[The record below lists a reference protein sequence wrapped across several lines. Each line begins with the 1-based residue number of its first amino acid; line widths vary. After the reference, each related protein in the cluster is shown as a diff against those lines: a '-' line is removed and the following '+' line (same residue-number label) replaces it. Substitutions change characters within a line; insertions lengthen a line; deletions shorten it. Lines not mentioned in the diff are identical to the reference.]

1 MKILYVIT
9 GLGLGGA
16 ERVVANLADEMYKRG
31 HKVKIAYLTGD
42 VKVKPKTKNIE
53 IIYLG
58 LEGWSSFFSASQKYR
73 DLINSY
79 KPDVVHS
86 HMVHANI
93 FTRLNRI
100 LKKIPKLVCTAHSS
114 NEGGKIRM
122 LAYKYTN
129 FLSNFNTNVS
139 QAATEAFIKSGAFTR
154 DNIQTIYNGIDLDKF
169 NCDNKRDINPSSFNS
184 SEVNFLS
191 VGRFEKEKDYPNL
204 IKAVYLVKKIYHKPI
219 KFYIAGEGRLR
230 PLLENLIEKMQ
241 LSNDIIL
248 LGARADIPELL
259 NQSNFFIL
267 PSKYEGFGL
276 VVAEAMACKCFVIS
290 TNSLGPA
297 EIMGDTGILVEPQ
310 NPAKLA
316 DAILYALT
324 LSPEIIQENNERA
337 RIRIEELFSLEK
349 SVETWLD
356 IYAK

>member
-16 ERVVANLADEMYKRG
+16 EQVVANLADEMYKRG
-31 HKVKIAYLTGD
+31 HQVKIAYLTGD
-42 VKVKPKTKNIE
+42 IKVKPQIDSIE

-58 LEGWSSFFSASQKYR
+58 LEDLISFFSASRKYR
-73 DLINSY
+73 ELINSY

-93 FTRLNRI
+93 FARLNRI
-100 LKKIPKLVCTAHSS
+100 FKKLPKLVCTAHSS

-129 FLSNFNTNVS
+129 FLSDFNTNVS
-139 QAATEAFIKSGAFTR
+139 QSATEAFIKSGAFTR
-154 DNIQTIYNGIDLDKF
+154 DNINTVYNGINLDKF
-169 NCDNKRDINPSSFNS
+169 NCNNKKYIKSSFNS
-184 SEVNFLS
+184 AEINFLS
-191 VGRFEKEKDYPNL
+191 VGRFEKQKDYPNL
-204 IKAVYLVKKIYHKPI
+204 IESIYLVKKIYHKPI

-230 PLLENLIEKMQ
+230 PLLENLIKKME

-248 LGARADIPELL
+248 LGARNDIPELL

-267 PSKYEGFGL
+267 PSQYEGFGL